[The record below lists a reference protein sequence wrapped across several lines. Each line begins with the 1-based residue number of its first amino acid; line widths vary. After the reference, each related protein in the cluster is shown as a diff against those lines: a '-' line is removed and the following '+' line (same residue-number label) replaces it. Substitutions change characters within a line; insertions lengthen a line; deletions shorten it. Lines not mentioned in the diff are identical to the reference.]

1 MGGGG
6 FVSCFYYVH
15 LCMSSLCGEQC
26 MSIAVGSVWW
36 RGHWTMKGVVSGGS
50 QCGGTVV
57 AWENEGARR
66 HYICRSREYVCV
78 QCL

>member
-1 MGGGG
+1 M
-6 FVSCFYYVH
+6 FYYVH
-15 LCMSSLCGEQC
+15 LCTSSLCGEQ
-26 MSIAVGSVWW
+26 SIAVGSVWW

-50 QCGGTVV
+50 QCGGTV
-57 AWENEGARR
+57 WENEGARR